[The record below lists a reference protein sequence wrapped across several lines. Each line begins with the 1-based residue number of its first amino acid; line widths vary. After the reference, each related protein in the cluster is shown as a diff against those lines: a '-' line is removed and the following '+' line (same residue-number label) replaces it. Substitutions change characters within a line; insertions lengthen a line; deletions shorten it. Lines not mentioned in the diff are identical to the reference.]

1 MIKKA
6 FSPTSRLVVFPGDC
20 RELLRSVPDEC
31 VQLVVT
37 SPPYNIGKVYERR
50 VELNAYATE
59 QLTIAL
65 GD

>member
-1 MIKKA
+1 M
-6 FSPTSRLVVFPGDC
+6 
-20 RELLRSVPDEC
+20 LRSVPDEC

-37 SPPYNIGKVYERR
+37 SPPSNIGKAYERR